1 MDKFVLVFIDDII
14 IYSKDEKDHE
24 EDLQMVLQTLREHQL
39 YTKLSKFDFYRREVQ
54 YLEDYLRK
62 WCSSGSC

>member
-24 EDLQMVLQTLREHQL
+24 EDLHMVLQTLREHQL
-39 YTKLSKFDFYRREVQ
+39 YANLSKCDFYRREVQ
-54 YLEDYLRK
+54 YLGDYLRK
-62 WCSSGSC
+62 WCSSGS